1 MAIASAGMVLLVV
14 GAILV
19 VLNTFFVGLRLY
31 TRIFV
36 TKALRFNDALLTV
49 ALGAFGAL
57 YALLVIGVQGGIGGH
72 TFEATIPGIST
83 SLKVLFFLE
92 IIYVVLTSAMKGS
105 IALTFIRLSRSKV
118 LTLLFWVS
126 IALDVL
132 ISAAFII
139 YLLVQCKPVSYAWRL
154 LEPAAKGKCLPLTG
168 QLYMGYALSIVTA
181 ILDGLLMISPW
192 LMMRG
197 RGLNSRLK
205 LYIYGIFGLGILYVF
220 DQGCHSTPANRTF
233 SATIANIIRLVALV
247 KLKGSTDQLLD
258 AAPVFTW
265 SAIEVSI
272 GIIIAGL
279 IELGPLAA
287 KYGIRGFESYADTD
301 ERHLLTKPNDV
312 SSIQEYEMGT
322 GKM

>member
-1 MAIASAGMVLLVV
+1 MAIASTGMVLLVV
-14 GAILV
+14 GAILM

-36 TKALRFNDALLTV
+36 TKALRFNDSLLAV
-49 ALGAFGAL
+49 ALGAFAAL
-57 YALLVIGVQGGIGGH
+57 YALVVIGVQGGIGGH

-83 SLKVLFFLE
+83 SLKVIFFLE

-105 IALTFIRLSRSKV
+105 IALTFIRLSRSRV

-154 LEPAAKGKCLPLTG
+154 LDPTAKGKCLPLTG

-181 ILDGLLMISPW
+181 TLDGLLMISPW

-205 LYIYGIFGLGILYVF
+205 LYIYGIFGLGIL
-220 DQGCHSTPANRTF
+220 
-233 SATIANIIRLVALV
+233 ATIANIIRLVALV

-287 KYGIRGFESYADTD
+287 KYGIKGFESYADTD
-301 ERHLLTKPNDV
+301 ERHLLAKPNDT
-312 SSIQEYEMGT
+312 SSIQEYEMNT

>member
-1 MAIASAGMVLLVV
+1 MAMASTGMVLLVV
-14 GAILV
+14 GAILM

-31 TRIFV
+31 TRIFIM
-36 TKALRFNDALLTV
+36 KALRFNDALLAV
-49 ALGAFGAL
+49 ALGAFAAL

-83 SLKVLFFLE
+83 SLKVIFFLE

-105 IALTFIRLSRSKV
+105 IALTFIRLSRSRV

-154 LEPAAKGKCLPLTG
+154 LDPTAKGKCLPLTG

-181 ILDGLLMISPW
+181 TLDGLLMISPW

-205 LYIYGIFGLGILYVF
+205 LYIYGIFGLGIL
-220 DQGCHSTPANRTF
+220 
-233 SATIANIIRLVALV
+233 ATIANIIRLVALV

-287 KYGIRGFESYADTD
+287 KYGIKGFESYADTD
-301 ERHLLTKPNDV
+301 ERHLLAKPNDT
-312 SSIQEYEMGT
+312 SSIQEYEMNT

>member
-205 LYIYGIFGLGILYVF
+205 LYIYGIFGLGIL
-220 DQGCHSTPANRTF
+220 
-233 SATIANIIRLVALV
+233 ATIANIIRLVALV

>member
-1 MAIASAGMVLLVV
+1 MAIVGTGLDLLVV

-31 TRIFV
+31 TRVFV
-36 TKALRFNDALLTV
+36 TKAVRFNDALLV
-49 ALGAFGAL
+49 IALGAFGAL
-57 YALLVIGVQGGIGGH
+57 FALLVMGVQGGIGGSISN
-72 TFEATIPGIST
+72 ATVPGITT
-83 SLKVLFFLE
+83 SLKVIFFLE

-105 IALTFIRLSRSKV
+105 IALTFIRLSRSRV
-118 LTLLFWVS
+118 LTILFWVS

-139 YLLVQCKPVSYAWRL
+139 YLLVQCKPISFAWRL
-154 LEPAAKGKCLPLTG
+154 LDPTIKGKCLPLTG

-181 ILDGLLMISPW
+181 TLDGLLMISPW
-192 LMMRG
+192 IMMRG

-205 LYIYGIFGLGILYVF
+205 MYIYGIFGLGIL
-220 DQGCHSTPANRTF
+220 
-233 SATIANIIRLVALV
+233 ATIANIIRLVALV
-247 KLKGSTDQLLD
+247 KLKGSKDQLVD

-287 KYGIRGFESYADTD
+287 KYGIKGFESYASTLDYD
-301 ERHLLTKPNDV
+301 SDDSQLSKNAIEE
-312 SSIQEYEMGT
+312 SSIPEYEKET